1 MKYPVDP
8 KASWGH
14 RVHDNPL
21 FINIEYDKPETL
33 MCVPRIP
40 MIHAVKDTPQG
51 KREEKV
57 ASCSC
62 LDVGGDVNSAT
73 LGGHLAE
80 HTIYDLW

>member
-1 MKYPVDP
+1 
-8 KASWGH
+8 
-14 RVHDNPL
+14 
-21 FINIEYDKPETL
+21 

-40 MIHAVKDTPQG
+40 MIHAVKDTPRG